1 MTDATVTTTSATA
14 AATADTFPN
23 ADLTTV
29 DKLIDRY
36 IEVWNERGETRRREL
51 IASTWAED
59 ATYCDPALVGEGRD
73 GIDTMTAGF
82 QAAYPGATFQ
92 RAGTV
97 DLHHD
102 RVRFGW
108 HLRTPDGQVI
118 AIGSDCGV
126 IADGNVFA
134 SITGFFEQA

>member
-1 MTDATVTTTSATA
+1 MTDTTATTTTTLPIADPSAI
-14 AATADTFPN
+14 DS
-23 ADLTTV
+23 
-29 DKLIDRY
+29 LIDRY
-36 IEVWNERGETRRREL
+36 IAIWNEQDAARRSDL
-51 IASTWAED
+51 IATTWAED
-59 ATYCDPALVGEGRD
+59 ATYCDPSLEGEGRD
-73 GIDTMTAGF
+73 GIDTMTASF

-92 RAGTV
+92 RAGTI

-108 HLRTPDGQVI
+108 QLQTPDGQVV
-118 AIGSDCGV
+118 ALGSDYGV